1 VIPFGIAL
9 LLLYWA
15 LHDVDLREVLV
26 RIRNVRA
33 WPLLGAVAL
42 ITTAHFP
49 IRVLRWRQILRPE
62 RRTLGFAPLFH
73 ATAAGTLMNYL
84 LPARMGEFV
93 RAYAIRELTASPF
106 STALGSLV
114 TERVMDGFATCLLL
128 LAAVGIGGFQN
139 EIAVGSWTVGGVA
152 AVAGGIFGAALLAL
166 VIVASRPRALA
177 PLVSRLMGGREAEG
191 PMASARAVLGGMIAG
206 LDSLRSPDRAVAVAL
221 WTLVLWCLSAG
232 GVWLGLRAFG
242 IVVPL
247 TVAVALQAL
256 VALAIVIPSS
266 PGFVGPFQAAARIAL
281 SLGGIDATQAIAFS
295 LPFHVIA
302 YFLPVTVIGLW
313 SLSRT
318 GMRVAQLGAR
328 AREGAR

>member
-1 VIPFGIAL
+1 LAIAL

-15 LHDVDLREVLV
+15 LHDVDLHEVLV
-26 RIRNVRA
+26 RIRGVRA
-33 WPLLGAVAL
+33 WPLVGAVAL

-62 RRTLGFAPLFH
+62 GRTLAFAPLFH

-84 LPARMGEFV
+84 LPARLGELV
-93 RAYAIRELTASPF
+93 RAYAVRELTASPF

-114 TERVMDGFATCLLL
+114 TERVMDGLATCVLF
-128 LAAVGIGGFQN
+128 LAAVAIGGFQN
-139 EIAVGSWTVGGVA
+139 EIAVGSWTVGGLA
-152 AVAGGIFGAALLAL
+152 AVAAGVFGAAFLTL
-166 VIVASRPRALA
+166 VIAASRPRGLA
-177 PLVSRLMGGREAEG
+177 PLVSRLLAGGRPDG
-191 PMASARAVLGGMIAG
+191 PIASARTMLRGMIAG
-206 LDSLRSPDRAVAVAL
+206 LDSLRNPDRAVAVAF
-221 WTLVLWCLSAG
+221 WTVVLWCLSAS

-242 IVVPL
+242 ILVPV

-281 SLGGIDATQAIAFS
+281 SLGGIDATRAIAFS
-295 LPFHVIA
+295 LPFHLIA
-302 YFLPVTVIGLW
+302 YFVPVTVIGLW

-328 AREGAR
+328 ARGVAR